1 MILYNVTVSI
11 DPNIES
17 EWTKYMREIHIP
29 EVLETGCFSEARFC
43 RVHGEEEGGV
53 TYATSYLSPS
63 ADILKSYETNFA
75 PRLRDSFNKLWAG
88 KFAAFRTNLTVVE
101 EFKQK

>member
-11 DPNIES
+11 NPEIET

-29 EVLETGCFSEARFC
+29 EVLETGLFKEARFC

-53 TYATSYLSPS
+53 TYATGYLCHNQEAYDQYISQH
-63 ADILKSYETNFA
+63 AD
-75 PRLRDSFNKLWAG
+75 RLRKSFHG
-88 KFAAFRTNLTVVE
+88 KWEGHYAAFRTILTVIE
-101 EFKQK
+101 EFK